1 MNSNAAKQEISAAQP
16 SKGKI
21 AAETKNA
28 RWQAD
33 LAEFHPRDSGLKKL
47 QYALVVVNVFD
58 RKTYTR
64 VLPDKKPATVVTAMK
79 SIVQA
84 APEKPYTI
92 STDRGEEFISP
103 AMQAYLASVGI
114 KPRPKENGRSECTG
128 HGRQI
133 DPDLEEDTV
142 PAQGHIGW

>member
-1 MNSNAAKQEISAAQP
+1 MSALERLSEELSYPGQHALYLAAKKKGINVTRDEVRRLVNSNVAKQEISAAQP

-21 AAETKNA
+21 AAETKGA

-64 VLPDKKPATVVTAMK
+64 VLPYKKPMTARIAVK

-84 APEKPYTI
+84 APEIPINYI
-92 STDRGEEFISP
+92 
-103 AMQAYLASVGI
+103 Q
-114 KPRPKENGRSECTG
+114 
-128 HGRQI
+128 
-133 DPDLEEDTV
+133 
-142 PAQGHIGW
+142 